1 MNAET
6 AVRDWRPGSVEIIG
20 LLVIAATVLLFQV
33 PASSDGTTYLTWYA
47 SLSNETSPGCAG
59 FEAGFCVISSFLS
72 LIRFPEPLFLKFW
85 SLLTYL
91 ISYLAVRHL
100 VPDNQM
106 RQVLPFV
113 FLAVAFFIYL
123 PLTITE
129 HLTRQYIAGA
139 IVAFGLTHSHRLA
152 LTVAVFVA
160 GLFHTFS
167 LMFLP
172 IAIALAFGLRV
183 SAIILLSTAL
193 LSLYVDW
200 KVDLLNVLARLFE
213 QIRILGEAWGSEYL
227 KSIVFR
233 FQLYW
238 IGFREPF
245 GYPETSFRGIGI
257 FVFAYF
263 ALHFRDRQA
272 LRIVSFIGFIVV
284 LWFVIRSND
293 LIAHRVYHYIRE
305 LAILPAVLTL
315 IRIAQMLPT
324 ATRRLSPDRGT
335 KEII

>member
-1 MNAET
+1 MDAET
-6 AVRDWRPGSVEIIG
+6 ALRGWRPGSVEIFG
-20 LLVIAATVLLFQV
+20 LLVIAATIVLFPV

-47 SLSNETSPGCAG
+47 SLSSGSGCAG
-59 FEAGFCVISSFLS
+59 FEPGFCVISRVLS
-72 LIRFPEPLFLKFW
+72 LVRFPEPLFLKFW

-100 VPDNQM
+100 VPDHQM

-113 FLAVAFFIYL
+113 FLAVAFLIYL

-129 HLTRQYIAGA
+129 HLTRQYFAGA
-139 IVAFGLTHSHRLA
+139 VVAFGLTHSHRLA
-152 LTVAVFVA
+152 PAAAVFVA

-183 SAIILLSTAL
+183 SAVTLLSSAL
-193 LSLYVDW
+193 LALYVDW
-200 KVDLLNVLARLFE
+200 KVDLLRVLSQLFE
-213 QIRILGEAWGSEYL
+213 QIRLLGEAWGSEYL
-227 KSIVFR
+227 KSIAFR

-272 LRIVSFIGFIVV
+272 LRIVSFMGFIVV
-284 LWFVIRSND
+284 LWFVLRSND
-293 LIAHRVYHYIRE
+293 LIAHRVYHYMRE

-324 ATRRLSPDRGT
+324 ATRRLLPDRGT
-335 KEII
+335 KEIS